1 MRLRAKLASP
11 DGAADPPSKLQLGM
25 RWIEQSA
32 LARRSSGEGERGSL
46 DVKRAAEGAFIIYFS
61 IAHGVADPPFEITS
75 LATKTV
81 DLPVQNIF
89 KKVKKKLARFRGVQ

>member
-1 MRLRAKLASP
+1 MLNR
-11 DGAADPPSKLQLGM
+11 
-25 RWIEQSA
+25 
-32 LARRSSGEGERGSL
+32 RRSR
-46 DVKRAAEGAFIIYFS
+46 IYFS

-89 KKVKKKLARFRGVQ
+89 KKVKKKLASFRGVQ